1 MPIDLSRDID
11 PSSSTGT
18 DAPAER
24 SSAAHLALRI
34 VIAGW
39 VVILVM
45 IIRHRVFVSHDSISN
60 YGHVWYVSERLWGG
74 HGLPFR
80 MPVIGHGA
88 AYAFPY
94 GFLPWVTAAVLHPL
108 LGDWV
113 VTLWLVLG
121 AVGVMVTTF
130 WAFPELRRGWWAAT
144 ALVNPALVTA
154 AIIGQLPFLWAMT
167 FLLAGV
173 GCWRRDRRWEAAVLV
188 GIAQGTHP
196 AVVLPIGIALVLAWL
211 PFERHP
217 RTLLRWYGLSLLITA
232 PAVWIVFVSPV
243 FLDAST
249 ADIVLNFIGTFIVR
263 ALVVFIP
270 LALIVFRR
278 FLPWRSVAPALFAV
292 VLSLNL
298 ILLPVLSTRYAWGA
312 LRRKPDT
319 TLLTYINSPKFKAG
333 ATYRILRTADGKI
346 GMYQLVRSGGNL
358 DSEFFPES
366 IHRRSYADLA
376 AYSRFLRTRKVDYVI
391 VFDDYDH
398 RYHTNEH
405 TLLRRLVKDD
415 DDDKTI
421 GCTPTRVGASVV
433 TRQPT
438 FDVYSVERE
447 C

>member
-1 MPIDLSRDID
+1 MRSASR
-11 PSSSTGT
+11 SEEQGAASESGT
-18 DAPAER
+18 SPA
-24 SSAAHLALRI
+24 AALALKI
-34 VIAGW
+34 VIAAW
-39 VVILVM
+39 ILILIM

-94 GFLPWVTAAVLHPL
+94 GFLPWASAALLHPL

-121 AVGVMVTTF
+121 TVGAIVATF

-144 ALVNPALVTA
+144 VLVNPAVVTA

-167 FLLAGV
+167 FLLVGV
-173 GCWRRDRRWEAAVLV
+173 GCWRRGRHWEAAVLV

-196 AVVLPIGIALVLAWL
+196 AVVLPIGVALVLAWL
-211 PFERHP
+211 PFEQKP
-217 RTLLRWYGLSLLITA
+217 RTMLRWYCLSLLITA

-249 ADIVLNFIGTFIVR
+249 ADIVLNFFGTFIVR
-263 ALVVFIP
+263 ALVLFIP
-270 LALIVFRR
+270 IALIVFRR
-278 FLPWRSVAPALFAV
+278 YLPWPWLPAAV
-292 VLSLNL
+292 FTLVLSLNL

-319 TLLTYINSPKFKAG
+319 TLLSYIESAKFERG

-346 GMYQLVRSGGNL
+346 GMYQLVRSGGHL

-366 IHRRSYADLA
+366 IHRRSYADLE
-376 AYSRFLRTRKVDYVI
+376 AYSRFLRTREVDYVI
-391 VFDDYDH
+391 VFDDYDR

-405 TLLRRLVKDD
+405 ELLEELVGDD
-415 DDDKTI
+415 APECGRDT
-421 GCTPTRVGASVV
+421 VGASHV
-433 TRQPT
+433 TSKAT
-438 FDVYSVERE
+438 FDVYTIQRE